1 MVQVVN
7 TIADVRRLTAAAR
20 LAGQSIGL
28 VPTMGFLHDGHA
40 ALVKAAAAECDLVV
54 VSIFVN
60 PTQFGPSEDFHTYPR
75 DLQRDV
81 RTCQAAG
88 AHVIFAPAVGEMYP
102 DGFRTHVEVKGL
114 SDLLCGASRPG
125 HFRGVATVVAKL
137 VGILGPDRA
146 YFGQKDY
153 QQTLVI
159 RRMVADLN
167 LPVEVVVIPTVRHP
181 DGLAMSSRNTYLS
194 SAERAAATV
203 LYRTLQAARQAI
215 AAGER
220 DVATLERELRGLIA
234 AEPLASLDYLAIVAP
249 DDLSL
254 LDQVAPTTLV
264 ALAVRIGRTRLI
276 DNILIAVPTPET
288 AWEAGPY

>member
-1 MVQVVN
+1 VQIVKD
-7 TIADVRRLTAAAR
+7 IAEVRRLTATAR
-20 LAGQSIGL
+20 LAGQTIGL

-40 ALVKAAAAECDLVV
+40 ALVRAAAAECDLVV

-88 AHVIFAPAVGEMYP
+88 ARVIFAPAVSEMYP
-102 DGFRTHVEVKGL
+102 DGFRTHVEVGGL
-114 SDLLCGASRPG
+114 SDVLCGASRPG

-137 VGILGPDRA
+137 FGILGPDRA

-159 RRMVADLN
+159 RSMVADLN
-167 LPVEVVVIPTVRHP
+167 LPVEVIVIPTVRHP

-194 SAERAAATV
+194 AAERAAATV
-203 LYRTLQAARQAI
+203 LYRTLQAAGQAI
-215 AAGER
+215 AAGQR

-249 DDLSL
+249 EDLAP
-254 LDQVAPTTLV
+254 LDRVAPTTLV
-264 ALAVRIGRTRLI
+264 AMAVRIGRTRLI
-276 DNILIAVPTPET
+276 DNILIAAPSPET
-288 AWEAGPY
+288 ALEAGPY

>member
-1 MVQVVN
+1 MQVVN

-20 LAGQSIGL
+20 LAGQTIGL

-40 ALVKAAAAECDLVV
+40 ALITAAAADCQLVV

-60 PTQFGPSEDFHTYPR
+60 PTQFGPSEDFHAYPR

-102 DGFRTHVEVKGL
+102 DGFGTHVEVGGL
-114 SDLLCGASRPG
+114 GDLLCGASRPG

-137 VGILGPDRA
+137 FGIVQPDRA

-167 LPVEVVVIPTVRHP
+167 LPVEVVVRPTVRHP

-194 SAERAAATV
+194 STERAAATV
-203 LYRTLQAARQAI
+203 VYRGLQAARQAI

-220 DVATLERELRGLIA
+220 DVATIKRELEGIIG
-234 AEPLASLDYLAIVAP
+234 AEPLARLDYLAIASP
-249 DDLSL
+249 EDLSPL
-254 LDQVAPTTLV
+254 ELVAPTTLV
-264 ALAVRIGRTRLI
+264 ALAVWIGRTRLI
-276 DNILIAVPTPET
+276 DNILIAVPIPET
-288 AWEAGPY
+288 ASEAATY